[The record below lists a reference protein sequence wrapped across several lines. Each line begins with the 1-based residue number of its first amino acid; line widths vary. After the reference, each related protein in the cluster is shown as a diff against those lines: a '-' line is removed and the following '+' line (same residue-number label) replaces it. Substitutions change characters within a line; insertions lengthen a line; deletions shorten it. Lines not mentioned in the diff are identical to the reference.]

1 MSADAVEL
9 FLVERVAE
17 LLGIDI
23 SEVDPTRPHAS
34 YGLDSATALLLA
46 GDIEDELGVR
56 LSDSVAW
63 DYPTLRALAAHIAT
77 QRDAGDR

>member
-1 MSADAVEL
+1 MSADAIEV
-9 FLVERVAE
+9 FLIERVAE
-17 LLGIDI
+17 LLGIDV
-23 SEVDPTRPHAS
+23 SEVDPARPHAS

-63 DYPTLRALAAHIAT
+63 DYPTLRSLAAHIAAV
-77 QRDAGDR
+77 RDGGEG